1 MTPNSHF
8 NTTVTLGASR
18 APFQITLRRAN
29 AILGTTSMC
38 TVGAAGATSTYQ
50 NRSSAHQAAMNHLR
64 YGCLVEH
71 WNQVRSSQ
79 ALGETRFQPRQTTH
93 FHLLN
98 SFGTV
103 MAEAATAKQGE
114 DHEENH
120 SEQRGP
126 DEEKSDCVP
135 PSDRGECSTPRG
147 CNRLRSARREPG
159 FHQRLTWDSA
169 VLHRGKLPRNREG

>member
-1 MTPNSHF
+1 
-8 NTTVTLGASR
+8 
-18 APFQITLRRAN
+18 
-29 AILGTTSMC
+29 MC

-71 WNQVRSSQ
+71 WNQVRSSE

-103 MAEAATAKQGE
+103 MADQSITMKTGATVTG
-114 DHEENH
+114 
-120 SEQRGP
+120 
-126 DEEKSDCVP
+126 
-135 PSDRGECSTPRG
+135 
-147 CNRLRSARREPG
+147 RLLARIG
-159 FHQRLTWDSA
+159 A
-169 VLHRGKLPRNREG
+169 VTLESNTITKPAL